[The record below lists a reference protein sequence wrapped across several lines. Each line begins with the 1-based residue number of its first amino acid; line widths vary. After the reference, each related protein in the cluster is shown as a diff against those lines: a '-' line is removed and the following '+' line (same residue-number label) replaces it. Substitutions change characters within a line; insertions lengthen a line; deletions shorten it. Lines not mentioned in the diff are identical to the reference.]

1 MIRVSFPLFLYFI
14 FLLFYVIINF
24 YKNYIIIIIFF
35 FFMKIIFICPCS
47 DRFYRRSLECG
58 KREKKHAP
66 VQGVSTSVWKSP
78 LELKE
83 WFCTV
88 DLNLKKMKLMMQTH
102 L

>member
-24 YKNYIIIIIFF
+24 YKNCIIITIF

-66 VQGVSTSVWKSP
+66 VQGVSTSAWKSP

>member
-1 MIRVSFPLFLYFI
+1 
-14 FLLFYVIINF
+14 
-24 YKNYIIIIIFF
+24 
-35 FFMKIIFICPCS
+35 MKIIFICPCS

-66 VQGVSTSVWKSP
+66 VQGVSTSAWKSP

-88 DLNLKKMKLMMQTH
+88 DLNLKKNETNDADTFIIHDTAVCLH
-102 L
+102 FRLDRLLYA